1 MAIITLSILERLQ
14 LLDMLPKTGRLI
26 EMELVQSIID
36 KVRFSATEI
45 SEYAL
50 VDTPDGHVSW
60 DQAKARDYG
69 VMLENAEIKILRKII
84 RLMDNGKL
92 VSLDNLPLV
101 KKILAIEL

>member
-60 DQAKARDYG
+60 DKTKARDYG